1 MIPASNMPKRIV
13 ILGSTGS
20 IGAQTLDVV
29 RESRDEFDV
38 VGLAAGRNS
47 ELLAEQVREFQP
59 EYFDYQDAPE
69 AELGG
74 ASWLDAVEMARLD
87 DVDFVMHAMS
97 GTVGIHA
104 AAAALEAG
112 NTVGLANKESIV
124 MAGRLLKQ
132 LASDN
137 GGCIVPIDSEP
148 NAIWQCT
155 IGEVSAPARYYLTAS
170 GGALRDRP
178 WSALSDV
185 TPSEALRH
193 PNWDMGAKITVDCA
207 TMMNKAFEVVE
218 TAALFDADFDDIE
231 VVMHRESVVHAMVKM
246 ADGSVKAH
254 MGQPDMR
261 HPIRF
266 ALSHP
271 ERRCESQGMR
281 FDPTRM
287 GQLSFEPL
295 EPGRFPCF
303 DLAMRYAK
311 IGGTYNAALA
321 GADDAA
327 VALFLEGAIGFTDIL
342 AVVRDVLERHEH
354 EPECTID
361 RAIEVA
367 SWAVE
372 EARSIASR
380 G

>member
-1 MIPASNMPKRIV
+1 MPRRIV

-29 RESRDEFDV
+29 RECRDEFEV
-38 VGLAAGRNS
+38 VGLAAGRNA
-47 ELLAEQVREFQP
+47 ELLAEQVHEFRP
-59 EYFDYQDAPE
+59 EYFDCLAVPE
-69 AELGG
+69 TNLGG
-74 ASWLDAVEMARLD
+74 ATRLAAVDMARLP
-87 DVDFVMHAMS
+87 DVDFVLHAMS

-124 MAGRLLKQ
+124 MAGQLLKR
-132 LASDN
+132 LASEN
-137 GGCIVPIDSEP
+137 GGRIVPIDSEP
-148 NAIWQCT
+148 NAIWQC
-155 IGEVSAPARYYLTAS
+155 IVGEVSQPARYYLTAS

-178 WSALSDV
+178 WSTLSDV
-185 TPSEALRH
+185 TPTEALRH

-207 TMMNKAFEVVE
+207 TMMNKAFEVAE
-218 TAALFDADFDDIE
+218 TAALFEAEFDDIE

-246 ADGSVKAH
+246 ADGSIKAH
-254 MGQPDMR
+254 MGPPDMR

-266 ALSHP
+266 ALFEP
-271 ERRCESQGMR
+271 ERRAESQAIG
-281 FDPTRM
+281 FDLTRV

-295 EPGRFPCF
+295 HPGRFPCF

-327 VALFLEGAIGFTDIL
+327 VALFLEGAIGFTQIL
-342 AVVRDVLERHEH
+342 DVVQEALERHEDDH
-354 EPECTID
+354 EPEYTID

-367 SWAVE
+367 TWAAD
-372 EARSIASR
+372 EARAIASVWK
-380 G
+380 